1 VIGLDTNVLL
11 RFIAQDDKQQS
22 PMADTIIA
30 SLTKRNPG
38 WIAVATVLEFV
49 WAMSKSMRFPKSVVC
64 NALDR
69 MLALDTIVMEQETI
83 VSLAVQQY
91 RATRADFADCLIAA
105 SARAAGCAKTVTFD
119 KIAARDAGMELLA

>member
-1 VIGLDTNVLL
+1 MIGLDTNVLL